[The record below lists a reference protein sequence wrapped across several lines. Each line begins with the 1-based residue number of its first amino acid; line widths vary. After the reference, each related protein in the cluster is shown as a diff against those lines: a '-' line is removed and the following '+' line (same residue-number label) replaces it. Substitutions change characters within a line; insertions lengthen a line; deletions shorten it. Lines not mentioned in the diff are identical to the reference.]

1 MKAVI
6 YARYSSD
13 NQREESIEGQL
24 RENKAFAEKNG
35 IEIIG
40 TYIDRALSA
49 KTDNRPEFRKMID
62 DSSKGLFDIVIVW
75 KLDRFA
81 RNRYDSAYYKAILK
95 KNNVKVV
102 SATENISE
110 GADGVLLE
118 AILEGFAEYYSAEL
132 AEKIKR
138 GLTEN
143 ALKLRSNGV
152 RAPIGYYVD
161 DEKHFQ
167 IDENNAPIIKDI
179 FMLYNDG
186 KKVSEIVELMKS
198 RGIKNRGNFMNYN
211 AIFRILTNR
220 KYIGEYKFGD
230 ILVPNAFPAIIDEG
244 LFNAVQDRMKRNKKA
259 PAMHR
264 SEDDYLLTTHL
275 FCGKCGAMMT
285 GEIGTSHTE
294 TKYRYYK
301 CNQAKK
307 KKCDKKTVRKEWL
320 ENLVIDT
327 ILELI
332 TDDSVIE
339 ELAERVFRFQ
349 DLESAESILLKT
361 QLEEVEKKL
370 NNLAEAMAQGIF
382 SATTKKL
389 LDDLEAQKK
398 TIETDII
405 QYQIRNPI
413 VPKEQLLF
421 ALYNY
426 RKLDMSVQSDR
437 QKLIDSF
444 VNSIYL
450 YDDYFIITFNYKN
463 KSKKVSLKE
472 INSSSLTSSPPP
484 EIKKTPTR
492 VSFLFLVAAQ
502 RINPSKR
509 LYRFT
514 GFCLHKL
521 RQAQTRRKTGVRF
534 PFRRSLR
541 DHLIRHGCRRAT
553 FLLAARRPP
562 LLSASQTF
570 SPAIG
575 GNRLEGKAFG
585 SRHEMEVDFRW
596 LYLIPLRPV
605 PYHIRNSGTR
615 PRRTRPPSRRPPKW
629 VRRGDIPRW
638 GMPRSVPRY
647 R

>member
-62 DSSKGLFDIVIVW
+62 DSSKGLFDLVIVW

-81 RNRYDSAYYKAILK
+81 RNRYDSAFYKATLK

-143 ALKLRSNGV
+143 AIKLRCNGV
-152 RAPIGYYVD
+152 RAPIGYYID
-161 DEKHFQ
+161 GDKHFQ
-167 IDENNAPIIKDI
+167 IDEDTAPIIKDI
-179 FMLYNDG
+179 FTLYNDG
-186 KKVSEIVELMKS
+186 KKISEIVEIMKS
-198 RGIKNRGNFMNYN
+198 RGVTNRGNFMNYN

-230 ILVPNAFPAIIDEG
+230 FVVPKGIPALIDDG
-244 LFNAVQDRMKRNKKA
+244 LFNAVQERMKRNKKA

-264 SEDDYLLTTHL
+264 SEDDYILTTHL

-307 KKCDKKTVRKEWL
+307 KKCDKKTVRKEWI
-320 ENLVIDT
+320 ENYVINT
-327 ILELI
+327 IFEFLS
-332 TDDSVIE
+332 DDSAIE
-339 ELAERVFRFQ
+339 ELAERVYRFQ
-349 DLESAESILLKT
+349 ALESAESVMLKS
-361 QLEEVEKKL
+361 Q
-370 NNLAEAMAQGIF
+370 LAEVQFKLKNLTEALALGIY
-382 SATTKKL
+382 SDTTKQM

-398 TIETDII
+398 NIEADMI
-405 QYQIRNPI
+405 QLEIRNPVI
-413 VPKEQLLF
+413 PKEQIAF

-472 INSSSLTSSPPP
+472 INSSSLTSSTPPKRKP
-484 EIKKTPTR
+484 HPIGWG
-492 VSFLFLVAAQ
+492 FLFGIGIQAAGLEQ
-502 RINPSKR
+502 IKCGADERRRRR
-509 LYRFT
+509 LD
-514 GFCLHKL
+514 G
-521 RQAQTRRKTGVRF
+521 AD
-534 PFRRSLR
+534 P
-541 DHLIRHGCRRAT
+541 
-553 FLLAARRPP
+553 
-562 LLSASQTF
+562 
-570 SPAIG
+570 
-575 GNRLEGKAFG
+575 
-585 SRHEMEVDFRW
+585 
-596 LYLIPLRPV
+596 
-605 PYHIRNSGTR
+605 
-615 PRRTRPPSRRPPKW
+615 
-629 VRRGDIPRW
+629 
-638 GMPRSVPRY
+638 
-647 R
+647 

>member
-49 KTDNRPEFRKMID
+49 KTDNRPEFQKMIK

-81 RNRYDSAYYKAILK
+81 RNRYDSAFYKATLK
-95 KNNVKVV
+95 KNNVKVM

-110 GADGVLLE
+110 GADGILLE
-118 AILEGFAEYYSAEL
+118 AILEGFAEYYSVEL

-138 GLTEN
+138 GMTEN

-152 RAPIGYYVD
+152 RAPIGYYID

-179 FMLYNDG
+179 FTLYNDG
-186 KKVSEIVELMKS
+186 TKVSEIVELMKS

-275 FCGKCGAMMT
+275 FCGKCGSMMT
-285 GEIGTSHTE
+285 GEIGTSKTS

-301 CNQAKK
+301 CNHAKK

-320 ENLVIDT
+320 EKLVIDT

-339 ELAERVFRFQ
+339 ELAERVYRFQ
-349 DLESAESILLKT
+349 DLESAESILLKA
-361 QLEEVEKKL
+361 QLEEVDKKL
-370 NNLAEAMAQGIF
+370 NNLAEAMALGIF
-382 SATTKKL
+382 SATTKRL

-398 TIETDII
+398 SIETDII

-450 YDDYFIITFNYKN
+450 YDDHFIITFNYKN
-463 KSKKVSLKE
+463 TSKKVSLKE
-472 INSSSLTSSPPP
+472 INSSSLTSSTPPQKARAP
-484 EIKKTPTR
+484 IR
-492 VSFLFLVAAQ
+492 VPLPFVVTASEMRTLRVL
-502 RINPSKR
+502 
-509 LYRFT
+509 RFSSV
-514 GFCLHKL
+514 
-521 RQAQTRRKTGVRF
+521 QTCFEKHTC
-534 PFRRSLR
+534 FRRHFSR
-541 DHLIRHGCRRAT
+541 GR
-553 FLLAARRPP
+553 LLADENGA
-562 LLSASQTF
+562 
-570 SPAIG
+570 
-575 GNRLEGKAFG
+575 
-585 SRHEMEVDFRW
+585 V
-596 LYLIPLRPV
+596 
-605 PYHIRNSGTR
+605 
-615 PRRTRPPSRRPPKW
+615 
-629 VRRGDIPRW
+629 
-638 GMPRSVPRY
+638 
-647 R
+647 

>member
-49 KTDNRPEFRKMID
+49 KTDNRPEFQKMIK

-81 RNRYDSAYYKAILK
+81 RNRYDSAFYKATLK
-95 KNNVKVV
+95 KNNVKVM

-110 GADGVLLE
+110 GADGILLE
-118 AILEGFAEYYSAEL
+118 AILEGFAEYYSVEL

-138 GLTEN
+138 GMTEN

-152 RAPIGYYVD
+152 RAPIGYYID

-167 IDENNAPIIKDI
+167 IDENDAPIIKDI
-179 FMLYNDG
+179 FTLYNDG

-198 RGIKNRGNFMNYN
+198 RGVKNQGNFMNYN

-230 ILVPNAFPAIIDEG
+230 IVVPNAFPAIIDEG
-244 LFNAVQDRMKRNKKA
+244 LFNAVQSRMKRNKKA

-285 GEIGTSHTE
+285 VEIGTSHTE
-294 TKYRYYK
+294 AKYRYYK

-339 ELAERVFRFQ
+339 ELAERVYRFQ

-398 TIETDII
+398 AIETDII

-450 YDDYFIITFNYKN
+450 YDDHFIITFNYKN
-463 KSKKVSLKE
+463 TSKKVSLKE
-472 INSSSLTSSPPP
+472 INSSSLTSS
-484 EIKKTPTR
+484 
-492 VSFLFLVAAQ
+492 A
-502 RINPSKR
+502 
-509 LYRFT
+509 
-514 GFCLHKL
+514 
-521 RQAQTRRKTGVRF
+521 
-534 PFRRSLR
+534 
-541 DHLIRHGCRRAT
+541 
-553 FLLAARRPP
+553 
-562 LLSASQTF
+562 
-570 SPAIG
+570 
-575 GNRLEGKAFG
+575 
-585 SRHEMEVDFRW
+585 
-596 LYLIPLRPV
+596 
-605 PYHIRNSGTR
+605 
-615 PRRTRPPSRRPPKW
+615 PPKKNEAAASFFFYPN
-629 VRRGDIPRW
+629 RRFGISSHT
-638 GMPRSVPRY
+638 SVYIIKQADFGLPVCISSCVSMDSCGLMIYGAKHR
-647 R
+647 

>member
-49 KTDNRPEFRKMID
+49 KTDNRPEFQKMIK

-81 RNRYDSAYYKAILK
+81 RNRYDSAFYKATLK
-95 KNNVKVV
+95 KNNVKVM

-110 GADGVLLE
+110 GADGILLE
-118 AILEGFAEYYSAEL
+118 AILEGFAEYYSVEL

-138 GLTEN
+138 GMTEN

-152 RAPIGYYVD
+152 RAPIGYYID

-167 IDENNAPIIKDI
+167 IDENNAPIIRDI
-179 FMLYNDG
+179 FTLYNDG
-186 KKVSEIVELMKS
+186 TKVSEIVELMKS
-198 RGIKNRGNFMNYN
+198 RGVKNRGNFMNYN

-230 ILVPNAFPAIIDEG
+230 ILVPNAFPAIVDEG

-285 GEIGTSHTE
+285 GEIGTSKTS

-320 ENLVIDT
+320 ENLVIET

-339 ELAERVFRFQ
+339 ELAERVYRFQ
-349 DLESAESILLKT
+349 DLESAESILLKA
-361 QLEEVEKKL
+361 QLDEVQKKL

-382 SATTKKL
+382 SATTKRL
-389 LDDLEAQKK
+389 LDDLEEQKK
-398 TIETDII
+398 SIETDII

-413 VPKEQLLF
+413 IPKEQLLF

-450 YDDYFIITFNYKN
+450 YDDHFIITFNYKN
-463 KSKKVSLKE
+463 TSKKVSLKE
-472 INSSSLTSSPPP
+472 INSSSLTSSTPPKEMSTP
-484 EIKKTPTR
+484 LGGFSFGMVFRREESKGRHQLEHWRKQVSGGHLFSPWEIP
-492 VSFLFLVAAQ
+492 LVAKCS
-502 RINPSKR
+502 R
-509 LYRFT
+509 Y
-514 GFCLHKL
+514 
-521 RQAQTRRKTGVRF
+521 
-534 PFRRSLR
+534 
-541 DHLIRHGCRRAT
+541 GCKMRT
-553 FLLAARRPP
+553 ICMLA
-562 LLSASQTF
+562 LSA
-570 SPAIG
+570 
-575 GNRLEGKAFG
+575 
-585 SRHEMEVDFRW
+585 
-596 LYLIPLRPV
+596 YL
-605 PYHIRNSGTR
+605 
-615 PRRTRPPSRRPPKW
+615 
-629 VRRGDIPRW
+629 
-638 GMPRSVPRY
+638 
-647 R
+647 

>member
-49 KTDNRPEFRKMID
+49 KTDNRPEFQKMIK
-62 DSSKGLFDIVIVW
+62 DSSKGLFDIVLVW

-81 RNRYDSAYYKAILK
+81 RNRYDSAFYKATLK
-95 KNNVKVV
+95 KNNVKVI

-110 GADGVLLE
+110 GADGILLE
-118 AILEGFAEYYSAEL
+118 AILEGFAEYYSVEL

-138 GLTEN
+138 GMTEN

-152 RAPIGYYVD
+152 RAPIGYYID

-167 IDENNAPIIKDI
+167 IDENNAPIIKDV
-179 FMLYNDG
+179 FTLYNDG

-198 RGIKNRGNFMNYN
+198 RGVKNQGNFMNYN

-230 ILVPNAFPAIIDEG
+230 IVVPNAFPAIIDEG
-244 LFNAVQDRMKRNKKA
+244 LFNAVQSRMKRNKKA

-327 ILELI
+327 ILEFI

-339 ELAERVFRFQ
+339 ELAERVYRFQ

-405 QYQIRNPI
+405 QHQIRNPI

-450 YDDYFIITFNYKN
+450 YDDHFIITFNYKN
-463 KSKKVSLKE
+463 TSKKVSLKE
-472 INSSSLTSSPPP
+472 INSSSLTSPPP
-484 EIKKTPTR
+484 PKQKSRCYLLFYFGGFPKKGESNGSGVNDCRWQSEPTLTEGAE
-492 VSFLFLVAAQ
+492 LFAKAKSEPRDRERL
-502 RINPSKR
+502 PS
-509 LYRFT
+509 
-514 GFCLHKL
+514 G
-521 RQAQTRRKTGVRF
+521 
-534 PFRRSLR
+534 
-541 DHLIRHGCRRAT
+541 
-553 FLLAARRPP
+553 PP
-562 LLSASQTF
+562 
-570 SPAIG
+570 
-575 GNRLEGKAFG
+575 
-585 SRHEMEVDFRW
+585 
-596 LYLIPLRPV
+596 
-605 PYHIRNSGTR
+605 
-615 PRRTRPPSRRPPKW
+615 
-629 VRRGDIPRW
+629 
-638 GMPRSVPRY
+638 
-647 R
+647 

>member
-35 IEIIG
+35 IETIG

-49 KTDNRPEFRKMID
+49 KTDNRPEFQKMIK
-62 DSSKGLFDIVIVW
+62 DSSKGLFDIVLVW

-81 RNRYDSAYYKAILK
+81 RNRYDSAFYKATLK
-95 KNNVKVV
+95 KNNVKVM

-110 GADGVLLE
+110 GADGILLE
-118 AILEGFAEYYSAEL
+118 AILEGFAEYYSVEL

-138 GLTEN
+138 GMTEN

-152 RAPIGYYVD
+152 RAPIGYYID

-179 FMLYNDG
+179 FTLYNDG

-198 RGIKNRGNFMNYN
+198 RGVKNQGNFMNYN

-230 ILVPNAFPAIIDEG
+230 IVVPNALPAIIDEG
-244 LFNAVQDRMKRNKKA
+244 MFNAVQNRMKRNKRA

-339 ELAERVFRFQ
+339 ELAERVYRFQ
-349 DLESAESILLKT
+349 DVESAESILLKA

-426 RKLDMSVQSDR
+426 RKLDMSVQLDR

-450 YDDYFIITFNYKN
+450 YDDHFIITFNYKN
-463 KSKKVSLKE
+463 TSKKVSLKE
-472 INSSSLTSSPPP
+472 INSSSLTSSAPPNTKSIP
-484 EIKKTPTR
+484 SGVLFVFH
-492 VSFLFLVAAQ
+492 VSEE
-502 RINPSKR
+502 
-509 LYRFT
+509 
-514 GFCLHKL
+514 
-521 RQAQTRRKTGVRF
+521 
-534 PFRRSLR
+534 
-541 DHLIRHGCRRAT
+541 
-553 FLLAARRPP
+553 
-562 LLSASQTF
+562 
-570 SPAIG
+570 
-575 GNRLEGKAFG
+575 GNRTD
-585 SRHEMEVDFRW
+585 VNTTVRW
-596 LYLIPLRPV
+596 TVAGDGLTGPNIYL
-605 PYHIRNSGTR
+605 RNAQMQLD
-615 PRRTRPPSRRPPKW
+615 SRRL
-629 VRRGDIPRW
+629 
-638 GMPRSVPRY
+638 RSV
-647 R
+647 